1 MKEFPPNH
9 YERAFENWL
18 IDRRVPYVRAEEH
31 KRPGLPPQSVKN
43 FDFLVYPGPDRKL
56 IVEVKGRTFA
66 GTTLAGLKGL
76 ECWVTADDIE
86 SLQTWRQALGRDHEA
101 ILVFAY
107 RVASADV
114 DFDGHGAFRYDRD
127 TYLFF
132 YVPLDD
138 YCRHMTRRSP
148 KWQTMTLPAEKF
160 RQYAADL
167 SSLLP

>member
-1 MKEFPPNH
+1 
-9 YERAFENWL
+9 
-18 IDRRVPYVRAEEH
+18 
-31 KRPGLPPQSVKN
+31 
-43 FDFLVYPGPDRKL
+43 
-56 IVEVKGRTFA
+56 
-66 GTTLAGLKGL
+66 LKGL

-160 RQYAADL
+160 RQCAADL

>member
-31 KRPGLPPQSVKN
+31 KRLGLPPQSVKN
-43 FDFLVYPGPDRKL
+43 FDFLVYPRPDRKL

-86 SLQTWRQALGRDHEA
+86 SLRTWRQALGSDHEA

-107 RVASADV
+107 RVAGADV
-114 DFDGHGAFRYDRD
+114 DFNGHSAFSYDRD

-132 YVPLDD
+132 YIPLDD

-148 KWQTMTLPAEKF
+148 KWQTMTLPAGKF
-160 RQYAADL
+160 RQCVADL